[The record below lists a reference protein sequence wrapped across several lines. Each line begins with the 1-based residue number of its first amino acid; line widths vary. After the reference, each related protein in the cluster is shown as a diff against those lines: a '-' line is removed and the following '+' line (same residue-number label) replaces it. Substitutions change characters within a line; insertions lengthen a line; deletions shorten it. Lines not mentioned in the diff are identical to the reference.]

1 MRYIDRN
8 IFQQTVNDF
17 GWEAIKQAQ
26 LQAMNGMNI
35 DEKKEYIRNHPE
47 WNQLQPIML
56 SLSNNKCWYSEAPIG
71 NGDLEIDHFRPKS
84 RSKQKLDY
92 TDPKSTSITHNPN
105 GYWWLAYEW
114 YNYRLSGSLANK
126 RRRDR
131 LGNGEE
137 VHGKGDYF
145 PLDCDDVGRVAND
158 EENTNCEIPILLDP
172 LNREDV
178 SLLTFDSN
186 GEVISAGMDDYEHN
200 RVLQTI
206 FYYHLDLEQLNKER
220 LAAWKDCEREILE
233 IKEQIDTSPDE
244 RARRLIV
251 NSCLRRLVDY
261 VKSPDRSY
269 TSAMKAC
276 IKVHAE
282 LDGFIWLKRFRD
294 TVLVG

>member
-8 IFQQTVNDF
+8 IFQQSVNGY
-17 GWEAIKQAQ
+17 GWEAIKQTQ
-26 LQAMNGMNI
+26 LLAMNGMSI
-35 DEKKEYIRNHPE
+35 VEKKEYIRNHPE

-71 NGDLEIDHFRPKS
+71 NGDFEVDHFRPKS
-84 RSKQKLDY
+84 RSKQKVDY
-92 TDPKSTSITHNPN
+92 TNPKSASITHKPN

-114 YNYRLSGSLANK
+114 HNYRLSGALANK

-131 LGNGEE
+131 LGDGIE

-145 PLDCDDVGRVAND
+145 PLDCNDVGRVAND
-158 EENTNCEIPILLDP
+158 EETTNCEIPILLDP
-172 LNREDV
+172 INQEDV

-186 GEVISAGMDDYEHN
+186 GEIISAGTDDYEHN

-233 IKEQIDTSPDE
+233 IKEQIDTAPDE
-244 RARRLIV
+244 RVRRIV
-251 NSCLRRLVDY
+251 VTSCLKRLLDY
-261 VKSPDRSY
+261 VKNPDRSY

-276 IKVHAE
+276 VKVHAE